1 MAGYDWKE
9 KVLNMNQISTNK
21 KDRSLKTGFSKNKWT
36 PLQEPEPADLS
47 GYEEFAMEEIT
58 LAAEAGVLPSKFHEI
73 FATKSD
79 METFCALM
87 RDNPW
92 RVVNDRIAV
101 AMETLLWGFAED
113 PDGNSYSNESL
124 SRLIL
129 EAWEEEELEIENQSS

>member
-1 MAGYDWKE
+1 
-9 KVLNMNQISTNK
+9 
-21 KDRSLKTGFSKNKWT
+21 
-36 PLQEPEPADLS
+36 
-47 GYEEFAMEEIT
+47 MEEIT

-73 FATKSD
+73 FASKAD

-113 PDGNSYSNESL
+113 PDGNSYSNESP